1 MELAK
6 CIDHTLLRTDARKED
21 LDKLLTEAKAYRFA
35 SVCVSPIRVAYA
47 AHRGRMLRSVPSS
60 GSRRALHRPK

>member
-47 AHRGRMLRSVPSS
+47 ALRSAPSS
-60 GSRRALHRPK
+60 GSRRAQHRPR